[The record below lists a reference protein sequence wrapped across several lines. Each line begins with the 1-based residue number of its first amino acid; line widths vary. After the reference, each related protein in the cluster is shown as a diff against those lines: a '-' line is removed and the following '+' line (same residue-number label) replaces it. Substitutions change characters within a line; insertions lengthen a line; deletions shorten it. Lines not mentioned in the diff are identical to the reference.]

1 MSLRVR
7 LKLYAALSDQLSDGR
22 ARACTALEPVGQ
34 ALGLEFNA
42 RRLLPRIVDTDLFE
56 PASIAGVP
64 TVGDDDAVKGAFLAT
79 VTSKSN
85 NCSHDLSLLLSW
97 GAYNQPIPALP
108 AKRATCFI
116 IFFVC

>member
-7 LKLYAALSDQLSDGR
+7 LELYAALSDQLSDGR
-22 ARACTALEPVGQ
+22 ARACPAFEPVRQ
-34 ALGLEFNA
+34 ALRLELDA
-42 RRLLPRIVDTDLFE
+42 RRLLPRIVNTYLFE
-56 PASIAGVP
+56 PASIAGFA
-64 TVGDDDAVKGAFLAT
+64 TVGDDDAVKRTFLAT
-79 VTSKSN
+79 VTSESN
-85 NCSHDLSLLLSW
+85 DCGHNLSLLLSW